1 MAQFIEGKG
10 YQGITTFKNLSLKV
24 QEAMSNVL
32 QSLRKNKKNM
42 SDKSYVL
49 TRGIYLQN
57 LSLLLTLQMNE
68 FSSAWCSSCKK
79 YFCWLLPMIK
89 IINIWLQINFDVNTE
104 CSDLELILCIVLVPK
119 KLKHIILFSC
129 FCLFQMALLTSLLQ
143 ILYQN
148 L

>member
-1 MAQFIEGKG
+1 MLLMAQFIEGKG

-24 QEAMSNVL
+24 QEALSNVL

-68 FSSAWCSSCKK
+68 FSSA
-79 YFCWLLPMIK
+79 
-89 IINIWLQINFDVNTE
+89 
-104 CSDLELILCIVLVPK
+104 
-119 KLKHIILFSC
+119 
-129 FCLFQMALLTSLLQ
+129 
-143 ILYQN
+143 
-148 L
+148 